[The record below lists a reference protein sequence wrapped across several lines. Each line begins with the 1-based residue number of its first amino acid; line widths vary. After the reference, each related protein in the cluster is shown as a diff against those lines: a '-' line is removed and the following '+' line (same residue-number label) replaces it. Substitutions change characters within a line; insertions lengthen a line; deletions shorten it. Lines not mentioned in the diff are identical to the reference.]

1 MTAPVTAP
9 VAPAGPVLAA
19 LRILAGVAVYRLRRL
34 EMANMG
40 GALVIMLAL
49 DLPPLDLGVRL
60 GFAFLLNLL
69 VYLNNDYLDLAAD
82 LRSPTRDDATTRY
95 LGDHRRAALGA
106 QLGLLAA
113 LVAIA
118 VAWDLGLLVPLVAG
132 GGICWLY
139 SARLKHVPGADIAA
153 MAAWGAAMLTVA
165 FPPTHALGW
174 TLALLL
180 ALDSA
185 VFETIQVIRDHDDDQ
200 ASGVRTTAVALGVPR
215 TLALARALLVLG
227 ALAAALAV
235 HPLAAVPPLIA
246 VTLPLGRPDRYWN
259 RVRLLLGVAFL
270 FAAGYVHVHGAT
282 AGALVQCRADGC
294 TRSPGFL
301 GMSP

>member
-1 MTAPVTAP
+1 MN
-9 VAPAGPVLAA
+9 PAQRRPGPLAAA

-49 DLPPLDLGVRL
+49 RLPAPELAVRL

-82 LRSPTRDDATTRY
+82 LRSPARDDATTRF
-95 LGDHRRAALGA
+95 LDEHRGAALGA
-106 QLGLLAA
+106 QLGLVLALAA
-113 LVAIA
+113 IA
-118 VAWDLGLLVPLVAG
+118 LAWDLGLFVPLVVG

-153 MAAWGAAMLTVA
+153 MAVWGAAMLTVA

-174 TLALLL
+174 ALALLL

-185 VFETIQVIRDHDDDQ
+185 VFETIQVIRDHDADR
-200 ASGVRTTAVALGVPR
+200 ATGVRTTAVALGVPS

-227 ALAAALAV
+227 AGAAALAI
-235 HPLAAVPPLIA
+235 HPLAAAPPLIA
-246 VTLPLGRPDRYWN
+246 VTLPLGRPHRYWN

-270 FAAGYVHVHGAT
+270 FAAGHVYLHGRT
-282 AGALVQCRADGC
+282 AGIAVQCRPDGC
-294 TRSPGFL
+294 FL
-301 GMSP
+301 APVFSDSSR